1 MSRLIYSPDD
11 LQREALMRS
20 RHWFFAAVAALT
32 LSGAAGAETLN
43 TPSTPSAGGDRPS
56 RGMSMEKVEAAFGA
70 PANRVAPIGDPP
82 ITRWEY
88 PGFVVYFEHQ
98 LVVHTVARG

>member
-1 MSRLIYSPDD
+1 
-11 LQREALMRS
+11 MRS
-20 RHWFFAAVAALT
+20 RHWFLSAVAALA
-32 LSGAAGAETLN
+32 LAGAASAETLN
-43 TPSTPSAGGDRPS
+43 TPSTPSASADRPS

-70 PANRVAPIGDPP
+70 PASRVAPVGDPP

-98 LVVHTVARG
+98 LVIHTVARGS